1 MASRIWLLPGWR
13 RLALLAT
20 PPVLAVGVLAAVL
33 IFPPSPQAPAA
44 RVPPA
49 PNHAAGTAPDPG
61 GANAADALASSGGL
75 LVSVTGAVAHPGLYR
90 VAKGERAFA
99 AIAAAG
105 GLTSDADPNR
115 LPNLAARLK
124 DGQEV
129 KVPAKQAPGRG
140 GSTRASRVSLNS
152 ATAAELAAVPGF
164 TPDLAA
170 AAVRYRQDFGGFSS
184 TRELVTGLG
193 MGQADY
199 QLARSH
205 LTL

>member
-13 RLALLAT
+13 RLVLLAT

-49 PNHAAGTAPDPG
+49 PNHAAGTAADAG
-61 GANAADALASSGGL
+61 GANAADALPSSGGL

-105 GLTSDADPNR
+105 GLTSEADPNR

-140 GSTRASRVSLNS
+140 SSSTTRVSLNS

-170 AAVRYRQDFGGFSS
+170 AAVRYRQDFGGFTS
-184 TRELVTGLG
+184 TRELVTVLG
-193 MGQADY
+193 MGDADY
-199 QLARSH
+199 QLARQH
-205 LTL
+205 VTL

>member
-49 PNHAAGTAPDPG
+49 PNHAAGTAVDPG
-61 GANAADALASSGGL
+61 GANATDALPSSGGL

-99 AIAAAG
+99 AIAASG
-105 GLTSDADPNR
+105 GLTSEADPNR

-129 KVPAKQAPGRG
+129 KVPAKQATGR
-140 GSTRASRVSLNS
+140 GSTRTTRVSLNS

-170 AAVRYRQDFGGFSS
+170 AAVRYRQDFGGFST
-184 TRELVTGLG
+184 TRELVTVLG
-193 MGQADY
+193 MGEADY
-199 QLARSH
+199 QLARGH
-205 LTL
+205 VTL

>member
-13 RLALLAT
+13 RLVLLAT

-49 PNHAAGTAPDPG
+49 PNHAAGTAADAG
-61 GANAADALASSGGL
+61 GANAADALPSSGGL

-105 GLTSDADPNR
+105 GLTSEADPNR

-140 GSTRASRVSLNS
+140 SSSTTRVSLNA
-152 ATAAELAAVPGF
+152 ATAAELAAAPGF

-170 AAVRYRQDFGGFSS
+170 AAVRYRQDFGGFTS
-184 TRELVTGLG
+184 TRELVTVLG
-193 MGQADY
+193 MGDADY
-199 QLARSH
+199 QLARQH
-205 LTL
+205 VTL

>member
-13 RLALLAT
+13 RLVLLAT

-49 PNHAAGTAPDPG
+49 PNHAAGTAADAG
-61 GANAADALASSGGL
+61 GANAADALPSSGGL

-105 GLTSDADPNR
+105 GLTSEADPNR

-140 GSTRASRVSLNS
+140 SSSTTRVSLNA

-170 AAVRYRQDFGGFSS
+170 AAVRYRQDFGGFTS
-184 TRELVTGLG
+184 TRELVTVLG
-193 MGQADY
+193 MGDADY
-199 QLARSH
+199 QLARQH
-205 LTL
+205 VTL

>member
-1 MASRIWLLPGWR
+1 MAPRFWLLPGWR

-20 PPVLAVGVLAAVL
+20 PPILAAGVLAAVL

-49 PNHAAGTAPDPG
+49 PNPAGGVAGDAGG
-61 GANAADALASSGGL
+61 GAAADALPKSGGL

-90 VAKGERAFA
+90 LAKGERAYA

-105 GLTSDADPNR
+105 GLTNEADPNR

-129 KVPAKQAPGRG
+129 KVPPRQAPGRG
-140 GSTRASRVSLNS
+140 TSRNAGVSLNS
-152 ATAAELAAVPGF
+152 ATVEELAAVPGF
-164 TPDLAA
+164 TTDMAS

-184 TRELVTGLG
+184 TRELVTVLG
-193 MGQADY
+193 MGEADY
-199 QLARSH
+199 QLARH
-205 LTL
+205 HVTL

>member
-1 MASRIWLLPGWR
+1 
-13 RLALLAT
+13 
-20 PPVLAVGVLAAVL
+20 
-33 IFPPSPQAPAA
+33 
-44 RVPPA
+44 
-49 PNHAAGTAPDPG
+49 
-61 GANAADALASSGGL
+61 
-75 LVSVTGAVAHPGLYR
+75 VTHPGLYR

-105 GLTSDADPNR
+105 GLTSEADPNR

-140 GSTRASRVSLNS
+140 SSSTTRVSLNA

-170 AAVRYRQDFGGFSS
+170 AAVRYRQDFGGFTS
-184 TRELVTGLG
+184 TRELVTVLG
-193 MGQADY
+193 MGDADY
-199 QLARSH
+199 QLARQH
-205 LTL
+205 VTL